1 MSDFALPPV
10 GIWTFDLEQIPS
22 ARAKEVAAE
31 LEELGY
37 GAIWLGEVAGRD
49 PFVHLTMLLGA
60 TSRIVGATGIA
71 SIYARDA
78 VTMNEA
84 AQALTEAFPERF
96 LLGLGV
102 SHHNIV
108 EGVRKLSYDRPYSHM
123 VEYLDALDA
132 APYTGFRPTTPV
144 RKVLAALGPR
154 MLELSRD
161 RTDGAHPYFTP
172 PEHTAAA
179 REILGPDAL
188 LCVEQM
194 VLLDTD
200 ASSAREAA
208 RAAMGRYAS
217 LPNYRNNLLRHGFTE
232 DDLGEVVSDRLVD
245 AIVAWG
251 TVDDCAARVQA
262 HFDAGADHVCV
273 QALGAPRRDVPLA
286 QWRELA
292 PAVTGL
298 TRR

>member
-1 MSDFALPPV
+1 VTDFSLPPV
-10 GIWTFDLEQIPS
+10 GIWTIDLEQVPS
-22 ARAKEVAAE
+22 ARARDVAVE

-60 TSRIVGATGIA
+60 TSTIVGATGIA

-96 LLGLGV
+96 VLGLGV

-108 EGVRKLSYDRPYSHM
+108 EGVRQLSYDKPYSHM
-123 VEYLDALDA
+123 VEYLDQLEAS
-132 APYTGFRPTTPV
+132 PYSGFRPATPV
-144 RKVLAALGPR
+144 RKVLAALGPK
-154 MLELSRD
+154 MLELARD
-161 RTDGAHPYFTP
+161 RTDGAHPYFTT

-194 VLLDTD
+194 VLLETD
-200 ASSAREAA
+200 VTAARETL
-208 RAAMGRYAS
+208 RPTMNRYGS

-232 DDLGEVVSDRLVD
+232 DDFAGGFSDRLID
-245 AIVAWG
+245 SIVAWG
-251 TVDDCAARVQA
+251 TVEQCAARVQA
-262 HFDAGADHVCV
+262 QFDAGADHVCV
-273 QALGAPRRDVPLA
+273 QALGAPKRDIPVDA
-286 QWRELA
+286 WRQLA
-292 PAVTGL
+292 PALIGL
-298 TRR
+298 GKT